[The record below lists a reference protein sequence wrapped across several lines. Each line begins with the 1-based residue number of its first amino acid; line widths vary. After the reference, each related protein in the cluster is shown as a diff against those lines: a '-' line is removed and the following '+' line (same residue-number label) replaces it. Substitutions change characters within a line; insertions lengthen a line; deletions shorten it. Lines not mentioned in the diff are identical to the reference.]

1 MINYSLYIYKHI
13 YTHNINTMQTIIDF
27 NLEHVVLALNDV
39 DKKIM
44 DVEDG
49 YTLQCNVKTHHGCAN
64 IQLNEDALLLQGI
77 MLFDICHMPKDSL
90 QTTVKIYRDK
100 KSAILHCET
109 TGCNELANLV
119 LIEILHRYY
128 ATLKKP

>member
-1 MINYSLYIYKHI
+1 
-13 YTHNINTMQTIIDF
+13 MQAMVDF
-27 NLEHVVLALNDV
+27 NLEHVVLALEDV

-49 YTLQCNVKTHHGCAN
+49 YTLQYDIETNNGYAN

-77 MLFDICHMPKDSL
+77 MLFDIYVEKKV

-109 TGCNELANLV
+109 TGYNDLVDLV
-119 LIEILHRYY
+119 LKEILHRYY
-128 ATLKKP
+128 TNYSKY

>member
-1 MINYSLYIYKHI
+1 
-13 YTHNINTMQTIIDF
+13 MQAIVDF
-27 NLEHVVLALNDV
+27 NLEHVVLALEDV

-49 YTLQCNVKTHHGCAN
+49 YTLQYDIETNNGYAN

-100 KSAILHCET
+100 SAILHCEI
-109 TGCNELANLV
+109 TGHNDLADLV
-119 LIEILHRYY
+119 LREMLHRYY
-128 ATLKKP
+128 ASNLDKFYQKC

>member
-109 TGCNELANLV
+109 TGCNDLANLV

>member
-1 MINYSLYIYKHI
+1 MQAMIVN
-13 YTHNINTMQTIIDF
+13 DF
-27 NLEHVVLALNDV
+27 NLEHVVLALEDTS
-39 DKKIM
+39 KKIM

-49 YTLQCNVKTHHGCAN
+49 YTLQYDIETNNGYAN

-77 MLFDICHMPKDSL
+77 MLFDIYVEKKV

-109 TGCNELANLV
+109 TGYNDLVDLV
-119 LIEILHRYY
+119 LREMLCRYY
-128 ATLKKP
+128 TNYTKY

>member
-1 MINYSLYIYKHI
+1 
-13 YTHNINTMQTIIDF
+13 MQAMVDF
-27 NLEHVVLALNDV
+27 NLEHVVLALEDV

-49 YTLQCNVKTHHGCAN
+49 YTLQTDVKTHHGYVN
-64 IQLNEDALLLQGI
+64 IQLNEDALLQGI
-77 MLFDICHMPKDSL
+77 MLFNICNVADDLAGGDKI

-109 TGCNELANLV
+109 TGCNDLANLV

>member
-1 MINYSLYIYKHI
+1 
-13 YTHNINTMQTIIDF
+13 MQTIIDF
-27 NLEHVVLALNDV
+27 NLEHVVLALEDV

-49 YTLQCNVKTHHGCAN
+49 YTLQCDVETNNGFAN
-64 IQLNEDALLLQGI
+64 IQMNEDELLLKGR
-77 MLFDICHMPKDSL
+77 MLFDIFHTPKDSV

-109 TGCNELANLV
+109 TGDNDLANLV
-119 LIEILHRYY
+119 LGEILKRYY

>member
-1 MINYSLYIYKHI
+1 MQAMI
-13 YTHNINTMQTIIDF
+13 D
-27 NLEHVVLALNDV
+27 LEHVVLALEDTS
-39 DKKIM
+39 KKIM

-49 YTLQCNVKTHHGCAN
+49 YTLQYDIETNNGYAN

-77 MLFDICHMPKDSL
+77 MLFDIYHVADDSAGGDKV

-100 KSAILHCET
+100 KSAVLHCET
-109 TGCNELANLV
+109 TGDNDLANLV
-119 LIEILHRYY
+119 LTDILKRYY

>member
-27 NLEHVVLALNDV
+27 NLEHVVLALKDV

-49 YTLQCNVKTHHGCAN
+49 YTLQCNVKTHQGYAN

-100 KSAILHCET
+100 KSAILHCEIK
-109 TGCNELANLV
+109 GKNDLANLV
-119 LIEILHRYY
+119 LVEILHRFY
-128 ATLKKP
+128 ANYK

>member
-1 MINYSLYIYKHI
+1 
-13 YTHNINTMQTIIDF
+13 MQAMIDF
-27 NLEHVVLALNDV
+27 NLEHVVLALEDV

-49 YTLQCNVKTHHGCAN
+49 YTLQYDIETNNGYAN
-64 IQLNEDALLLQGI
+64 IKLDEDALLLQGR
-77 MLFDICHMPKDSL
+77 MLFDICHMPKDSV

-100 KSAILHCET
+100 CSSILHCEI
-109 TGCNELANLV
+109 TGRNDLANLV

-128 ATLKKP
+128 AIYK